1 MNKYTNILR
10 IIVQMRVLYFKNN
23 FLMGASQNKSL
34 YRQILHDVLAIFLM
48 LHYSILNCVEI
59 MIDVKFRD
67 VFLDNSAIIAGVGAL
82 YYFTPQVERW
92 KGILWKY
99 NDSNNSK

>member
-1 MNKYTNILR
+1 
-10 IIVQMRVLYFKNN
+10 
-23 FLMGASQNKSL
+23 MGASSQKSL

-48 LHYSILNCVEI
+48 LHYSVLNCAEI
-59 MIDVKFRD
+59 MLAVQFRD

-92 KGILWKY
+92 KSILWKY
-99 NDSNNSK
+99 SGNEVSKLNHNA